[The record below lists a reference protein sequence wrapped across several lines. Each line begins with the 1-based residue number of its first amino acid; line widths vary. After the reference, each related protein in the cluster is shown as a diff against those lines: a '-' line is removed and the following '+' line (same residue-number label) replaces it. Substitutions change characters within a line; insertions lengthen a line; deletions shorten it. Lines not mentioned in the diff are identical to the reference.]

1 MDNARLGILD
11 EKLENLATQSI
22 QLSLYHKIMTAKTVE
37 ELRNLH
43 LDLSGVLEV
52 FSNVSLLVTIGE
64 NDRLI
69 ADMLAGILEYLPPAK
84 HNRRLFI

>member
-69 ADMLAGILEYLPPAK
+69 PDMLAGILEYLPPAK

>member
-11 EKLENLATQSI
+11 EELENLATQSI

-69 ADMLAGILEYLPPAK
+69 PDMLAGILEYLPPAK

>member
-1 MDNARLGILD
+1 MNNARLGILD

-69 ADMLAGILEYLPPAK
+69 PDMLAGILEYLPPAK

>member
-11 EKLENLATQSI
+11 EELENLATQSI

-43 LDLSGVLEV
+43 LDLSGILEV

-69 ADMLAGILEYLPPAK
+69 PDMLAGILEYLPPAK

>member
-11 EKLENLATQSI
+11 EKLENLTTQSI

-69 ADMLAGILEYLPPAK
+69 PDMLAGILEYLPPAK